1 MAGHFACN
9 DNNWGWVNANKLS
22 IERAQWINIE
32 HDTIIIAVIKLTTG
46 DNVRN
51 DAEKCFYL
59 TLRVCTPW
67 AMHIVV
73 QRLV

>member
-1 MAGHFACN
+1 MNVVGHFACN
-9 DNNWGWVNANKLS
+9 DDNRGWVNANKLS
-22 IERAQWINIE
+22 IERAQKINIK

-59 TLRVCTPW
+59 TLRVYAPC
-67 AMHIVV
+67 ANM
-73 QRLV
+73 